1 MRPDGRHGVTFWLIS
16 GGLAGLVALTLALAF
31 RRAGRSGLEAAESD
45 LLVYR
50 EQLDEIDR
58 DVARGVLSEADAEAV
73 RVEVKRRLLAADK
86 KAGAERAISAGPAT
100 LPAVLTALVVAGGGL
115 ALYAI
120 VGAPGYP
127 DLPLERRI
135 ELAEAARDD
144 RPSQVE
150 AEAEMALSRPEIG
163 EVDPEFLRL
172 MESLRAALETRPD
185 DLQGYRLL
193 ATNEA
198 RLGRF
203 AEARAAQ
210 QRVVEILGENA
221 TAADWADL
229 VDVMVLAAGGY
240 VSPEAEAAAGQALAR
255 DPRNGTARYYLG
267 LGEIQVGRADRGFAI
282 WRSLLADSA
291 PGDPWLPVI
300 RAEIEGLADLAG
312 VPFSLDRA
320 PGPSAADMAAAA
332 DMSAE
337 DRAAMVEGMVEGLAS
352 RLATEGGPPEDWA
365 RLIGALGVLGQTE
378 RAEAIAAEARVV
390 FSGNV
395 EAVGM
400 IERALNRA
408 GGEP

>member
-31 RRAGRSGLEAAESD
+31 RRAGRDGLEAAESD

-58 DVARGVLSEADAEAV
+58 DVARGVLSEDDAEAV
-73 RVEVKRRLLAADK
+73 RVEVKRRLLAADR
-86 KAGAERAISAGPAT
+86 KAGSERALSTGPAM
-100 LPAVLTALVVAGGGL
+100 LPAVLTAMAVAGGGL
-115 ALYAI
+115 ALYAF

-127 DLPLERRI
+127 DLPLDRRI
-135 ELAEAARDD
+135 ELVEAARGD

-150 AEAEMALSRPEIG
+150 AEAEMALSQPDVG
-163 EVDPEFLRL
+163 PVDPEFLRL

-185 DLQGYRLL
+185 DLEGYRLL
-193 ATNEA
+193 AANEA

-210 QRVVEILGENA
+210 ERVVDILGDDA

-229 VDVMVLAAGGY
+229 VDAMVLAAGGY

-267 LGEIQVGRADRGFAI
+267 LGEIQVGRADRAFAI

-320 PGPSAADMAAAA
+320 PGPSAADVAAAA
-332 DMSAE
+332 EMSAE
-337 DRAAMVEGMVEGLAS
+337 DRAAMVESMVEGLAS

-365 RLIGALGVLGQTE
+365 RLIGALGVLGQTD

-390 FSGNV
+390 FADDV
-395 EAVGM
+395 EAVDM